1 MEIIY
6 FTEGVDVSKLEKDE
20 GPSLLAG
27 LFKKVQI
34 NSRETVF
41 KTYDVYLDDEIS
53 DPSDYRE
60 LISLLM
66 NASENDEINLY
77 INSPGGNLDS
87 ATAIITGIQCCQGNV
102 VAYLMGAT
110 HSAASII
117 TMYCTQVHVFN
128 SAYMM
133 AHTASF
139 GSVGNTSTIKAHT
152 DFTVSQVEKLLDD
165 AYEGFLTKEELAKVK
180 NGVEVWFD
188 NTQIV
193 ARLKGRM
200 KVLMKRRDE
209 AEKKA
214 NGEVEEP
221 VKTKRV
227 KKVKETEDGQ

>member
-1 MEIIY
+1 MA
-6 FTEGVDVSKLEKDE
+6 KLDKEDSP
-20 GPSLLAG
+20 GNILAG
-27 LFKKVQI
+27 LMKHVQI
-34 NSRETVF
+34 SSRETVL
-41 KTYDVYLDDEIS
+41 KTYDVYLDDEIE
-53 DPSDYRE
+53 DPGHYRE

-66 NASENDEINLY
+66 NANETDQINLY

-87 ATAIITGIQCCQGNV
+87 ATSIITAIQCCQGEV
-102 VAYLMGAT
+102 TAYLMGAC

-165 AYEGFLTKEELAKVK
+165 AYEGFLTKDELAKVK

-188 NTQIV
+188 NEQIV
-193 ARLKGRM
+193 ARLRNRL
-200 KVLMKRRDE
+200 KVLAKRRDD

-214 NGEVEEP
+214 NGEAEEP

-227 KKVKETEDGQ
+227 KKVKETE

>member
-1 MEIIY
+1 MA
-6 FTEGVDVSKLEKDE
+6 KLDKEDSP
-20 GPSLLAG
+20 GNILAG
-27 LFKKVQI
+27 LMKHVQI
-34 NSRETVF
+34 SSRETVL
-41 KTYDVYLDDEIS
+41 KTYDVYLDDEIE
-53 DPSDYRE
+53 DPSHYRE

-66 NASENDEINLY
+66 NASETDQINLY

-87 ATAIITGIQCCQGNV
+87 ATSIITAMQCCQGEV
-102 VAYLMGAT
+102 TAYLMGAC

-165 AYEGFLTKEELAKVK
+165 AYEGFLTKDELAKVK

-188 NTQIV
+188 NEQIV
-193 ARLKGRM
+193 TRMRNRLKI
-200 KVLMKRRDE
+200 LAKRRDE

-214 NGEVEEP
+214 NGETEEP
-221 VKTKRV
+221 VKPKRV
-227 KKVKETEDGQ
+227 KKVKETNDGQ

>member
-1 MEIIY
+1 M
-6 FTEGVDVSKLEKDE
+6 SKLEKEE
-20 GPSLLAG
+20 GPNLLAG
-27 LFKKVQI
+27 LLKRVQI

-41 KTYDVYLDDEIS
+41 KTYDVYLDDEIT

-87 ATAIITGIQCCQGNV
+87 ATAIITGIQCCPGNV
-102 VAYLMGAT
+102 TAYLMGAT

-165 AYEGFLTKEELAKVK
+165 AYEGFLTKDELAKVK

-188 NTQIV
+188 NEQI
-193 ARLKGRM
+193 ATRLKNRM
-200 KVLMKRRDE
+200 KILSKRRAD
-209 AEKKA
+209 AEKIA
-214 NGEVEEP
+214 AGEAEEP
-221 VKTKRV
+221 VKTKRT
-227 KKVKETEDGQ
+227 KKVKESDDGQ

>member
-1 MEIIY
+1 MA
-6 FTEGVDVSKLEKDE
+6 KLDKEDSP
-20 GPSLLAG
+20 GNILAG
-27 LFKKVQI
+27 LMKHVQI
-34 NSRETVF
+34 SSRETVL
-41 KTYDVYLDDEIS
+41 KTYDVYLDDEIE
-53 DPSDYRE
+53 DPSHYRE

-66 NASENDEINLY
+66 NASETDQINLY

-87 ATAIITGIQCCQGNV
+87 ATSIITAIQCCAGEV
-102 VAYLMGAT
+102 TAYLMGAC

-165 AYEGFLTKEELAKVK
+165 AYEGFLTKDELAKVK

-188 NTQIV
+188 NEQIV
-193 ARLKGRM
+193 SRLRNRLK
-200 KVLMKRRDE
+200 VLAKRRDD

-214 NGEVEEP
+214 NGEAEEP

-227 KKVKETEDGQ
+227 KKVKETE

>member
-1 MEIIY
+1 MVKNDKEDNPGNI
-6 FTEGVDVSKLEKDE
+6 
-20 GPSLLAG
+20 LAG
-27 LFKKVQI
+27 LMKHVQI
-34 NSRETVF
+34 NSRETVL
-41 KTYDVYLDDEIS
+41 KSYDVYLDDAIE
-53 DPSDYRE
+53 DPSHYRE

-66 NASENDEINLY
+66 NASEMDQVNLY

-87 ATAIITGIQCCQGNV
+87 ATSIITAMQCCQGEV
-102 VAYLMGAT
+102 TAYLMGAC

-165 AYEGFLTKEELAKVK
+165 AYEGFLTKDELAKVK

-188 NTQIV
+188 NEQIV
-193 ARLKGRM
+193 SRMRTRLK
-200 KVLMKRRDE
+200 VLAKRRDD

-214 NGEVEEP
+214 AGVIEESVKP
-221 VKTKRV
+221 VKPKAV
-227 KKVKETEDGQ
+227 KKVKEKASE